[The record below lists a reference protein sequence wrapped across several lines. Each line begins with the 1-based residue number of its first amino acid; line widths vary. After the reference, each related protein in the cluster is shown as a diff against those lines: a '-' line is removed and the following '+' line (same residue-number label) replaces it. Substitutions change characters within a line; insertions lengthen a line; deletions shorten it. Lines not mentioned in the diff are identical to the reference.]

1 MVDSEKHFWDL
12 LLVVTILA
20 GSLLCGAMLYAY
32 YWDEWSSPPLDSA
45 NYPPSVPY

>member
-20 GSLLCGAMLYAY
+20 GFLLCGAMLYAY
-32 YWDEWSSPPLDSA
+32 YWDEWGSPPWDSA
-45 NYPPSVPY
+45 SYPPSEPY